1 MTRECLVNKSH
12 GNRIGSGKK
21 SYKRYSLYERVR
33 RDDATRAIGMKEGGD
48 GGKIELPF
56 FVPVRPSAPS
66 TFFVLRQRS
75 GTQIRLWK

>member
-12 GNRIGSGKK
+12 GNGIGSGKK

-56 FVPVRPSAPS
+56 FVPVRPSVRP
-66 TFFVLRQRS
+66 FYVLRSPATLRNAN
-75 GTQIRLWK
+75 